1 MFDEKEQALNLKKN
15 LKIGYGQSK
24 VVAPIKALFC
34 GGQKI
39 TLEVNT
45 TNDWSSDLVIEIN

>member
-1 MFDEKEQALNLKKN
+1 MFNGKVKALKLKKN
-15 LKIGYGQSK
+15 LKIGFGQSK
-24 VVAPIKALFC
+24 VVTAIKALFC

-45 TNDWSSDLVIEIN
+45 TNDWSGDLVIEIN